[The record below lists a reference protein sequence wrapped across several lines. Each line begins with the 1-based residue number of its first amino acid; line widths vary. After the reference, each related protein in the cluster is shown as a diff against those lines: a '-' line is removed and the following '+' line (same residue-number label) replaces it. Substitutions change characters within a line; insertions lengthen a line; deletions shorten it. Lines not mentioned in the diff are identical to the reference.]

1 MAGYKK
7 EELRREFEVSQMMD
21 RVRRGEGVLQDFT
34 YISNQDIAEL
44 KDAGKRLAADGEAAE
59 LLYLD
64 DKRCVRVCAIETAPV
79 QITVAV
85 ADTRRGPAQ
94 SPAPATT
101 PQRQRVAVPVPA
113 RA

>member
-1 MAGYKK
+1 MAGYRK

-44 KDAGKRLAADGEAAE
+44 KQGGKRLAADGEAAE

-64 DKRCVRVCAIETAPV
+64 DKRCVRVCTIETPA

-101 PQRQRVAVPVPA
+101 PQRQRVAVPIPA